1 MSAKLESE
9 YEKRERKDFCKND
22 TNKWGGRGSGN
33 LVNKLMLK

>member
-22 TNKWGGRGSGN
+22 TKWGGRGSGN
-33 LVNKLMLK
+33 PVNKLMLK